1 MSLNVLT
8 ASQLQRRMRMR
19 VVLLDVSLTWSE
31 FLPVSLIDVLADIEV
46 QVHADSQTRHFLK
59 MVRNTPPEC
68 RFYSTICSALVI
80 FNPCDFSHSLA
91 VYLPQLVICL
101 AH

>member
-1 MSLNVLT
+1 MSFYVLT
-8 ASQLQRRMRMR
+8 AGPLRKRMRMR

-46 QVHADSQTRHFLK
+46 QVHADSQTRHILK
-59 MVRNTPPEC
+59 MVRNTLPEC

-80 FNPCDFSHSLA
+80 LIRATSLSLA
-91 VYLPQLVICL
+91 VYLPRLVICL